1 VIAQTRDEHAIGRR
15 PVHSLDL
22 SLQDLDLPPQHQN
35 LGLKRPPVR
44 PSNGEGFQDA
54 A

>member
-22 SLQDLDLPPQHQN
+22 SLQNLDLQQH
-35 LGLKRPPVR
+35 
-44 PSNGEGFQDA
+44 
-54 A
+54 